1 MYYQGENGYLGLL
14 KDTLANGEKKTTRN
28 GKVVSVFGC
37 MCNFKDVSTAFPLI
51 TTKKMF
57 FRGIV
62 EELLWFLRGSTN
74 ANELKEKNVHI
85 WDGNSTRTY
94 LDSIGLYDYPEGELG
109 PIYGW
114 QWRKFGKRYAGD
126 EQEASEADEADE
138 ADEAS
143 ETDEASEADVYNDM
157 DVQDTDSSSDAS
169 DSGDACDSYNL
180 SNTRSSV
187 TGTKSNGAVG
197 TYGIDQIKYVLEELS
212 KETNSRRAVLSA
224 WNPADLKKMALPPC
238 HILYIFNRS
247 SKGLS
252 CHLTLRSSDLF
263 LGLPFNIASTALLTQ
278 ILAHILY
285 IPANEVSLSLC
296 DAHIYEEHIPQVN
309 RQIDSDAF
317 NLPKVIIKKDAPYI
331 LATLDEKIKWI
342 ESLTYEDFELANY
355 KSGVSLSAIMK

>member
-37 MCNFKDVSTAFPLI
+37 MCNFKDISTAFPLI

-85 WDGNSTRTY
+85 WNGNSTRIY
-94 LDSIGLYDYPEGELG
+94 LDSIGLCDYPEGELG

-114 QWRKFGKRYAGD
+114 QWRKFGKRYAT
-126 EQEASEADEADE
+126 DEADE
-138 ADEAS
+138 ADE
-143 ETDEASEADVYNDM
+143 TDVYNDM
-157 DVQDTDSSSDAS
+157 DVQDTYSSDAS
-169 DSGDACDSYNL
+169 ESGDAIDSYNL
-180 SNTRSSV
+180 SNTRSSD

-212 KETNSRRAVLSA
+212 KDNNSRRAVLSA

-278 ILAHILY
+278 ILAHVLY

-342 ESLTYEDFELANY
+342 ESLAYEDFELSNY